1 MENLKIYE
9 LLRVVPEEAKKT
21 ISGGRLKGMT
31 DIKPQWR
38 IMKMTETF
46 GVVGFGWKYEITRLW
61 LEPFGEQIA
70 AFAEIKLYVKIDD
83 QWSEPIPGIGG
94 SMFVAQEKNG
104 AYVSDECYKM
114 AITDALSVA
123 MKMLGVGADV
133 YSGLSDTKYVTMPQ
147 NTDYEKGTQPKPEK
161 VWLTELQYKATLECT
176 DIAKV
181 EAVLKKF
188 AIKKIWREEIINH
201 LKTLKNEK

>member
-1 MENLKIYE
+1 MENMKFYE

-46 GVVGFGWKYEITRLW
+46 GVAGFGWKYEIIRLW
-61 LEPFGEQIA
+61 YERYGEQVA

-133 YSGLSDTKYVTMPQ
+133 YSGLSDTKYATMP
-147 NTDYEKGTQPKPEK
+147 EKAQEPKPEK
-161 VWLTELQYKATLECT
+161 VWLTEQQLNATLLCT

-188 AIKKIWREEIINH
+188 AIKKIWREEIQEH
-201 LKTLKNEK
+201 LFNLEQQK